1 MNDAL
6 ETKKYIE
13 ACRETFR
20 QRVFAVE
27 VDYLCEKL
35 LGCSDVLSV
44 GCGPAFIEG
53 ELAAKGYRVTGLDIS
68 QEALKCAPDSIRT
81 MAGRAEDLSFPESSF
96 DAAIF
101 VASLQFIEDYRAALN
116 RAAAALKP
124 DGRIIAMLLNPASE
138 FYKDLRRKPDES

>member
-1 MNDAL
+1 MSDVL

-13 ACRETFR
+13 ACREIFW
-20 QRVFAVE
+20 QKVFAVE
-27 VDYLCEKL
+27 AEYLCAKL
-35 LGCSDVLSV
+35 RGCLDVLSV
-44 GCGPAFIEG
+44 GCGPAIIEG

-124 DGRIIAMLLNPASE
+124 DGRILAMLLNPASE